1 MTNEFDS
8 VMEGRTDEELI
19 AILNSPEGDYKPD
32 AMDAAKKVVK
42 ARKLPEERVAAIK
55 ADQQQQKE
63 LADLKANEPLE
74 RYYKIIAFFVP
85 MAIIPSSI
93 GDEYERKASEW
104 YGAKLYG
111 YLFYGSILL
120 LIILLRFVFKVN
132 I

>member
-1 MTNEFDS
+1 MTNEFDE
-8 VMEGRTDEELI
+8 VMEKRTDDELI
-19 AILNSPEGDYKPD
+19 GILNSPQGDYQPD
-32 AMDAAKKVVK
+32 AMDAAKRVFK
-42 ARKLPEERVAAIK
+42 ARNLPAEKVASIK
-55 ADQQQQKE
+55 ADQQQQKD

-93 GDEYERKASEW
+93 GNGYDRKASEW

-120 LIILLRFVFKVN
+120 LIIILRFIFKVN